1 MSPEEGGGV
10 AELTLDAGDAAE
22 LAELLRFLG
31 DWLAV
36 AEDDLAASLTRF
48 VGRGGYDV
56 GQLRGDLDR
65 FTFLLCG
72 DDGEPRTSSQA
83 IHRVPSNDPTP
94 SRPRSPKQLQ
104 LTDQGCPASQV
115 RNARMSAAISSC
127 R

>member
-22 LAELLRFLG
+22 LAELLPFLG

-36 AEDDLAASLTRF
+36 AEEDLAASLTRF
-48 VGRGGYDV
+48 VGSGGYHV

-83 IHRVPSNDPTP
+83 IRRVPSNDPTP
-94 SRPRSPKQLQ
+94 SRPRP
-104 LTDQGCPASQV
+104 
-115 RNARMSAAISSC
+115 RSSC
-127 R
+127 S